1 MQTKMN
7 KQAVQASFS
16 KAATCYDQF
25 ADLQREIGHRLI
37 EMTPAVDNTAL
48 VHVLDLGCGTGYFSK
63 ILSQHVNSEDNKPL
77 EITCFDLSPE
87 MLNQAEDRNIPHSH
101 FVAGDIDNLPFTDEL
116 FDTIYSN
123 LVVQWSDNLSNC
135 LQQVKQSIKVKG
147 SFCFSTLLN
156 GSLNELQQAW
166 KLVDNNQHVNEFL
179 DESVVRLALKQA
191 GFKNYTLVT
200 ETRVKQ
206 FPNVISV
213 MRALKGIG
221 ANHVHNGSKPMLTGR
236 QLLQKIEQG
245 YQPFKDALGLYNL
258 TYEVCYV
265 VAINDN

>member
-1 MQTKMN
+1 MQTKIN

-37 EMTPAVDNTAL
+37 EMIPAVDKTAS
-48 VHVLDLGCGTGYFSK
+48 VHVLDLGCGTGYFSE
-63 ILSQHVNSEDNKPL
+63 ILSQHVINKVNEL
-77 EITCFDLSPE
+77 VEITCFDLSPE
-87 MLNQAEDRNIPHSH
+87 MLIQAEERNIPHSY
-101 FVAGDIDNLPFTDEL
+101 FIEGDIDNLPFTHTL
-116 FDTIYSN
+116 FDTIFSN
-123 LVVQWSDNLSNC
+123 LVVQWSDNLSDC
-135 LQQVKQSIKVKG
+135 LQQAKQVLKVKG

-179 DESVVRLALKQA
+179 DESIVRLALKEA
-191 GFKNYTLVT
+191 GFENYTLVT
-200 ETRVKQ
+200 ETRVKK
-206 FPNVISV
+206 FTNVISV

-221 ANHVHNGSKPMLTGR
+221 ANHVHNGSKPMQTGR
-236 QLLQKIEQG
+236 QLLKKIEQG
-245 YQPFKDALGLYNL
+245 YQPFKDAQGLYNL